1 MHLRIGELLDF
12 ATAASGFIKFSYLN
26 GYHKDLSQ
34 MFRFFADHV
43 EFKFVAFSVETKSPE
58 RFATRGSVDPVR
70 YVSGV
75 RVCGPSGL
83 PRYGY
88 LVWGF

>member
-43 EFKFVAFSVETKSPE
+43 EFKFVAFSVETKSP
-58 RFATRGSVDPVR
+58 
-70 YVSGV
+70 
-75 RVCGPSGL
+75 
-83 PRYGY
+83 
-88 LVWGF
+88 